1 MLVEKFYVTFHNL
14 EGGKNMSRIGKL
26 PITLPAGVEVNVKGT
41 EVSVK
46 GKLGS
51 LSETIDSDIIV
62 KVEDGVVNVSRPTD
76 QKRHRALH
84 GLYRSLIANMV
95 KGVSEGY
102 KTEQELVGVGYR
114 ASNKGQL
121 LELALGYSHN
131 VVFELPTEIKITT
144 TSEKGQNPK
153 VILESSDKQLIGM
166 VAAKIRSL
174 RKPEPYKGK
183 GIKFAGE
190 ILRRK
195 AGKSASKK

>member
-1 MLVEKFYVTFHNL
+1 
-14 EGGKNMSRIGKL
+14 MSRIGKL
-26 PITLPAGVEVNVKGT
+26 PITVPTGVEINVKGT
-41 EVSVK
+41 EVIVK
-46 GKLGS
+46 GKLGT
-51 LSETIDSDIIV
+51 LAQTIDPDIQV
-62 KVEDGVVNVSRPTD
+62 KIENGIIEVTRPTD

-114 ASNKGQL
+114 ATNKGQL
-121 LELALGYSHN
+121 LELSLGYSHN
-131 VVFELPTEIKITT
+131 VLFELPTEIKVTT
-144 TSEKGQNPK
+144 ASEKGKNPT
-153 VILESSDKQLIGM
+153 ITLESSDKQLIGM

-183 GIKFAGE
+183 GIKFVGE